1 MDPRYVYKPK
11 LNLSTFFRL
20 FDQEKIVDM
29 NFQKCEPNLRKIWLT
44 MKEGAYMGADFRFL
58 SRSQQKEM
66 EIKRDTIMTSYFKE
80 MTLGVFFFLS
90 LQLIGHDVHFKA
102 IGVIKFS

>member
-1 MDPRYVYKPK
+1 
-11 LNLSTFFRL
+11 
-20 FDQEKIVDM
+20 
-29 NFQKCEPNLRKIWLT
+29 

-80 MTLGVFFFLS
+80 MTLGFFIITIDVKTTVLLS
-90 LQLIGHDVHFKA
+90 IIYLHKI
-102 IGVIKFS
+102 

>member
-1 MDPRYVYKPK
+1 
-11 LNLSTFFRL
+11 
-20 FDQEKIVDM
+20 
-29 NFQKCEPNLRKIWLT
+29 

-80 MTLGVFFFLS
+80 MTLGGFFY
-90 LQLIGHDVHFKA
+90 HYN
-102 IGVIKFS
+102 